1 VAFTSWGSLYALCAL
16 RYAFFD
22 PLHLAPNTLRLV
34 CSMRVL
40 EKESYEWQTLR
51 VREDGKIKVK

>member
-1 VAFTSWGSLYALCAL
+1 MLH
-16 RYAFFD
+16 AFFD